1 MLDPQKQ
8 QCYIWVDHDD
18 DGDGG
23 DGGDDGKKSIKGLKD
38 LNISKKECQIKFSK
52 GIHISERLGTER

>member
-8 QCYIWVDHDD
+8 QCYIWVDDDD

-23 DGGDDGKKSIKGLKD
+23 DGGDDGDGGDGDDDGKKHQRAK
-38 LNISKKECQIKFSK
+38 
-52 GIHISERLGTER
+52 R

>member
-8 QCYIWVDHDD
+8 QCYIWVHHDD

-23 DGGDDGKKSIKGLKD
+23 DGSDGDGDDGDDDG
-38 LNISKKECQIKFSK
+38 KKECQIKFSK

>member
-23 DGGDDGKKSIKGLKD
+23 GYGGDGGDDGKKHQRAKR
-38 LNISKKECQIKFSK
+38 SKYFQ
-52 GIHISERLGTER
+52 ERVPNKVF